1 MHLISALLFSISA
14 NIDAFVVGLSFGI
27 KKQRIP
33 LLTNLLISLIT
44 FLGTLL
50 SLWIGL
56 RAAAFIP
63 PAASQI
69 AGSTL
74 LILLGLYYC
83 FKYFFDKLHRKKKG
97 SDSLRA
103 QSESVLTGKEA
114 AALGLT
120 LTVNNAG
127 MGIGASFAGIH
138 FLLTSFLTLFFCGF
152 LLITGNRIGT
162 RFAPG
167 FLARQA
173 DLMSG
178 AIIVVLGVY
187 ELITAIPVLGG

>member
-14 NIDAFVVGLSFGI
+14 NIDAFVVGLSYGI

-33 LLTNLLISLIT
+33 VLTNLLISLIT
-44 FLGTLL
+44 FAGTLL
-50 SLWIGL
+50 SLWVGL
-56 RAAAFIP
+56 RAAALIP
-63 PAASQI
+63 VAVSQI

-83 FKYFFDKLHRKKKG
+83 FKYHLERLCKKDKG
-97 SDSLRA
+97 ADSLSA
-103 QSESVLTGKEA
+103 QAKSVLTGKEA
-114 AALGLT
+114 AFLGLT

-152 LLITGNRIGT
+152 FLLTGNRIGS
-162 RFAPG
+162 RWAPG
-167 FLARQA
+167 ALAHRA
-173 DLMSG
+173 DLLSG
-178 AIIVVLGVY
+178 VIIIVLGVY
-187 ELITAIPVLGG
+187 ELAAVLG

>member
-14 NIDAFVVGLSFGI
+14 NIDAFVVGLSYGI

-33 LLTNLLISLIT
+33 WLTNLLISLIT
-44 FLGTLL
+44 FIGTLF

-56 RAAAFIP
+56 RAATFIP
-63 PAASQI
+63 PTASRV

-83 FKYFFDKLHRKKKG
+83 FKYLLEWLHRKDKE
-97 SDSLRA
+97 SDSISA

-114 AALGLT
+114 ALLGLT

-127 MGIGASFAGIH
+127 MGIGASFAGIN
-138 FLLTSFLTLFFCGF
+138 FLMTSFLTLFICGF
-152 LLITGNRIGT
+152 FLITGNRIG
-162 RFAPG
+162 RRWAPAS
-167 FLARQA
+167 LARQA
-173 DLMSG
+173 DLISG
-178 AIIVVLGVY
+178 IIIVVLGIY
-187 ELITAIPVLGG
+187 ELITGLR

>member
-14 NIDAFVVGLSFGI
+14 NIDAFVVGLSYGI

-33 LLTNLLISLIT
+33 WLTNLLISLIT
-44 FLGTLL
+44 FIGTLF

-63 PAASQI
+63 PTASRV

-83 FKYFFDKLHRKKKG
+83 FKYLLEWLHRKDKE
-97 SDSLRA
+97 SDSISA

-114 AALGLT
+114 ALLGLT

-127 MGIGASFAGIH
+127 MGIGASFAGIN
-138 FLLTSFLTLFFCGF
+138 FLMTSFLTLFICGF
-152 LLITGNRIGT
+152 FLITGNRIGS
-162 RFAPG
+162 RWAPG
-167 FLARQA
+167 SLARQA
-173 DLMSG
+173 DLISG
-178 AIIVVLGVY
+178 IIIVVLGVY
-187 ELITAIPVLGG
+187 GLITGLR

>member
-27 KKQRIP
+27 KKQRISW
-33 LLTNLLISLIT
+33 LTNLLISLIT
-44 FLGTLL
+44 FMGTLL
-50 SLWIGL
+50 SLWLGL

-83 FKYFFDKLHRKKKG
+83 LKYLLEKLRKKNKD
-97 SDSLRA
+97 SDSLKA
-103 QSESVLTGKEA
+103 QSESVLTGREA

-152 LLITGNRIGT
+152 FLITGNRFGS
-162 RFAPG
+162 RFG
-167 FLARQA
+167 SKFLARQA
-173 DLMSG
+173 DLWSG
-178 AIIVVLGVY
+178 VIIVILGLY
-187 ELITAIPVLGG
+187 ELITIIE